1 MGTIKTAISIDSRTF
16 KKVDILARKLRISR
30 SQFFTQAAKH
40 MIKKDDNL
48 ELLKKI
54 NDAYKGEDDKIR
66 RKIEKQYTR
75 KKVVEK
81 W

>member
-1 MGTIKTAISIDSRTF
+1 MGTIKTAISIDSGIF
-16 KKVDILARKLRISR
+16 KKVDRLARKLRISR

-40 MIKKDDNL
+40 MIKKDENL
-48 ELLKKI
+48 ELLQKI
-54 NDAYKGEDDKIR
+54 NDAYKGDDDNIR

>member
-1 MGTIKTAISIDSRTF
+1 MGTIKTAISIDSRIF
-16 KKVDILARKLRISR
+16 KKVDSLARKLRISR

-40 MIKKDDNL
+40 MIKKDENL
-48 ELLKKI
+48 ELLQKI
-54 NDAYKGEDDKIR
+54 NEAYKGDDDNIR

-75 KKVVEK
+75 KKIVEK

>member
-1 MGTIKTAISIDSRTF
+1 MGTIKTAISIDSRIF
-16 KKVDILARKLRISR
+16 KKVDRLARKLRISR

-48 ELLKKI
+48 ELLQKI
-54 NDAYKGEDDKIR
+54 NESYKGDDDNIR

>member
-1 MGTIKTAISIDSRTF
+1 MGTIKTAISIDSRIF
-16 KKVDILARKLRISR
+16 NQVDRLSHRLHISR
-30 SQFFTQAAKH
+30 SRFFAQAATY
-40 MIKKDDNL
+40 MIKRDENL

-54 NDAYKGEDDKIR
+54 NSACDHDEDVMR
-66 RKIEKQYTR
+66 RKHEKKYTR

>member
-1 MGTIKTAISIDSRTF
+1 
-16 KKVDILARKLRISR
+16 
-30 SQFFTQAAKH
+30 

-48 ELLKKI
+48 ELLQKI
-54 NDAYKGEDDKIR
+54 NASYKGDDDNIR
-66 RKIEKQYTR
+66 RKIEKQYTQ

>member
-1 MGTIKTAISIDSRTF
+1 MGTIKTAISIDSRVF
-16 KKVDILARKLRISR
+16 KKVDSLAKKLRISR

-48 ELLKKI
+48 ELLQKI
-54 NDAYKGEDDKIR
+54 NEAYKGDDDNIR